1 MAPLTWRR
9 LGLTFV
15 LAAVAAWL
23 GTRLWLGAGAQPMD
37 VPWTVAAVCAAAAAM
52 ALVWGWTVR
61 QYVRGNRPGLSA
73 LKAARIAVYAQACAL
88 AGAVTAGLFGGYGM
102 VWVEY
107 WSHAPRREAAIAA
120 LVAGVGGVVLSLA
133 GVIAERWCRY
143 DGHRDDDDGDSTE
156 IEAV

>member
-9 LGLTFV
+9 LGLTFA
-15 LAAVAAWL
+15 LTAIAAWL

-37 VPWTVAAVCAAAAAM
+37 VPWTVAAVCVVAAAM

-61 QYVRGNRPGLSA
+61 QYVRGDRPGLDA
-73 LKAARIAVYAQACAL
+73 LKAARIAVYAQACGL
-88 AGAVTAGLFGGYGM
+88 AGAATAGLFGGYAL
-102 VWVEY
+102 VWVAY

-120 LVAGVGGVVLSLA
+120 LVAALGGLALSLA
-133 GVIAERWCRY
+133 GVVAERWCRY
-143 DGHRDDDDGDSTE
+143 GGRDDDDNGDSTE